1 MGNKHSVR
9 EIKSQFEKLEGQLS
23 SLRSQLSS
31 TQATLSSTQAE
42 LSSTKSDL
50 SSTKASLKAVNEEVE
65 KHKQEILIR
74 DVRISKLF
82 KLIELQEQV
91 SCAKG
96 EGLLSKFT
104 LEASRKEAKELEELI
119 SSRKKFED
127 DIGMKLQRIMGLE
140 KKVSLANHQLFC
152 TRANLEALKKEES
165 MLRKELESHEKFQK
179 DMELKLKMIMKH
191 EKQLSHTKTKILSS
205 KCDLEAL
212 KNDEI
217 MLKEKLQACEKYNED
232 KRSKFQKVMELE
244 KELSY
249 TKVEGLLVKVRLEA
263 SRKEEEGLKKQVS
276 SLEKYQQGMEI
287 KLMKILEHEKEFVAQ
302 NLF

>member
-1 MGNKHSVR
+1 MGNTHSASHIR
-9 EIKSQFEKLEGQLS
+9 SKFEELEGQIS

-31 TQATLSSTQAE
+31 TQATLSSNQAE
-42 LSSTKSDL
+42 LSL
-50 SSTKASLKAVNEEVE
+50 TKASLKAANEEVE

-74 DVRISKLF
+74 NVRISKLF
-82 KLIELQEQV
+82 KLVELQEQV
-91 SCAKG
+91 SCAKV
-96 EGLLSKFT
+96 EALLSKFT
-104 LEASRKEAKELEELI
+104 LEASRKEVKELEELI

-127 DIGMKLQRIMGLE
+127 DIGMKLERIMGLE
-140 KKVSLANHQLFC
+140 KKVSLANDQLFC
-152 TRANLEALKKEES
+152 SRANLEALKKEEG
-165 MLRKELESHEKFQK
+165 MLRKDLESHEKFQK
-179 DMELKLKMIMKH
+179 DMEVKLKMIMKL
-191 EKQLSHTKTKILSS
+191 EKQISHTKAKILSS

-212 KNDEI
+212 KKDEI

-249 TKVEGLLVKVRLEA
+249 TKVEGLLVKFRLEA

-276 SLEKYQQGMEI
+276 ALEKYQQGMEI
-287 KLMKILEHEKEFVAQ
+287 KLMKILEHEKEFVPQ